1 MTRKHFEALA
11 FSLKTNN
18 ASLDLCG
25 DVARICKETNPR
37 FDTRRFLE
45 ACGFN
50 FKEDEVF
57 VC

>member
-11 FSLKTNN
+11 FTLKTNN

-25 DVARICKETNPR
+25 DIARICKTTNER
-37 FDTRRFLE
+37 FNTRKFLE

-50 FKEDEVF
+50 FTDEEIF
-57 VC
+57 V

>member
-11 FSLKTNN
+11 LTLKTNN

-25 DVARICKETNPR
+25 DVARICEATNDK
-37 FDTRRFLE
+37 FNSKMFLE

-50 FKEDEVF
+50 FKENEVIL
-57 VC
+57 

>member
-11 FSLKTNN
+11 LSLKTNN
-18 ASLDLCG
+18 ASLDLCT
-25 DVARICKETNPR
+25 DVANICKATNLR

-50 FKEDEVF
+50 FKGDI
-57 VC
+57 